1 VLVTR
6 RADLGDE
13 RLERAPFLVVEI
25 HSPRLADLTLKR
37 AAYEAAGVPAYRL
50 VDPAEPS
57 LTVLRLEGHY
67 VEEAKVTGDERYD
80 ASWPFPVSIVP
91 SALLGGRT

>member
-1 VLVTR
+1 
-6 RADLGDE
+6 
-13 RLERAPFLVVEI
+13 
-25 HSPRLADLTLKR
+25 
-37 AAYEAAGVPAYRL
+37 VPAYWL

-57 LTVLRLEGHY
+57 LTVLRLAEGRY

-91 SALLGGRT
+91 SALLGARAARRHDGGAERIPKDLEQYRVAA